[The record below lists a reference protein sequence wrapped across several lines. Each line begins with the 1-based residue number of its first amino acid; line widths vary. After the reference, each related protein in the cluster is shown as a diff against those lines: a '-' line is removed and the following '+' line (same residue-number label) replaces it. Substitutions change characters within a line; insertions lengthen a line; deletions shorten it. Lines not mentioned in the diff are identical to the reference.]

1 MEILKTHQRRRA
13 AETLTLLVLVPHRDA
28 RLPLR
33 AWSAALF
40 AAGVAGAWSF
50 PWAAPVAVLSRPLS
64 AEELRDRARA
74 LRDFSLAETGGGKI
88 KTGPAARAAF
98 PGSVLG
104 GAAIFGPVLD
114 IPAGLFSA
122 EASEKI
128 IRPVSPPV
136 LGAALVWDS
145 GAAEY
150 PAPPALSFRAA
161 ALANMIYRPLG
172 SGGVSFEWK
181 IGKPHWLPPVKNS
194 GRRAAPARETE

>member
-1 MEILKTHQRRRA
+1 MKTHQRRCV
-13 AETLTLLVLVPHRDA
+13 AEVLTLLVLVPHRDA

-50 PWAAPVAVLSRPLS
+50 PWAAPVAILSRPLS
-64 AEELRDRARA
+64 AGELRSRARA
-74 LRDFSLAETGGGKI
+74 LRDFSLAGNGNGKF

-98 PGSVLG
+98 PESPLG

-122 EASEKI
+122 EVSEKI

-145 GAAEY
+145 GAAEH
-150 PAPPALSFRAA
+150 PVPPPELSFRAA

-181 IGKPHWLPPVKNS
+181 MGKLHWLPPVKNNR
-194 GRRAAPARETE
+194 RRAGPAGETE